1 TLILLGLFSVLAL
14 VLAAIG
20 IYGVISYAVAQR
32 THEIGIRLALGAQS
46 KDVVRMILAQ
56 GATITGAGVV
66 IGIIAALGLTRLMS
80 KLLFAV
86 SAADPS
92 TFAAVAI
99 MLMLI
104 AMLACYIP
112 ARRTL
117 RVDPMIALRDE

>member
-1 TLILLGLFSVLAL
+1 MT
-14 VLAAIG
+14 
-20 IYGVISYAVAQR
+20 
-32 THEIGIRLALGAQS
+32 
-46 KDVVRMILAQ
+46 
-56 GATITGAGVV
+56 
-66 IGIIAALGLTRLMS
+66 
-80 KLLFAV
+80 KLLFDV

-99 MLMLI
+99 VLMLI